1 MRRNIMKIAAVA
13 ALTVALTACKSDDDD
28 DDVVMLALLY
38 LADQTSGNCVTITK
52 SDANGDG
59 IPTYTATGTTKPKAA
74 CSGNFNTVAIVGNSA
89 AVADSVKASYQA
101 AIDKADASGSN
112 CPNTKLFLANFMT
125 NATTLKVD
133 QALATSF
140 SCSSAAGALL
150 TGWNLN
156 PLTLGGSSVSV
167 DPAYFGKTVY
177 ACSSEKAKENLLIR
191 LNANTFSTVA
201 GSVATDMATN
211 LAFRQKSAAVTASN
225 FKWTADAAAKG
236 RLLNVTELTAAGKS
250 GAALLAFTFAIVN
263 GERTCAK
270 DILSKESE
278 DVQRTAAALFDFD
291 PANFTFFAGAMTG
304 ATLPA
309 QINSVIT
316 TAQAESVTEV
326 LFSKLACQYGDFD
339 EEAVGNKQTVG
350 TEANVK
356 ISGTCPTT
364 YPKY

>member
-38 LADQTSGNCVTITK
+38 LADQTSGNCVTLTK
-52 SDANGDG
+52 SDGNGDG

-101 AIDKADASGSN
+101 AIDKANASGSN
-112 CPNTKLFLANFMT
+112 CPNTKIFLANFMT
-125 NATTLKVD
+125 NATALKVD
-133 QALATSF
+133 QALTSNAS
-140 SCSSAAGALL
+140 SCLSASGGLL

-191 LNANTFSTVA
+191 LNTNIYSTVA

-211 LAFRQKSAAVTASN
+211 LIFNQKSAAVTAFN
-225 FKWTADAAAKG
+225 YKWTADAAAKG
-236 RLLNVTELTAAGKS
+236 RLLNVTELTTAGKS
-250 GAALLAFTFAIVN
+250 GAALLAFTYAIIA
-263 GERTCAK
+263 GERTCSK

-278 DVQRTAAALFDFD
+278 DVQHIAAALFDFN
-291 PANFTFFAGAMTG
+291 PVNFTFFAGAMTG
-304 ATLPA
+304 AQLD
-309 QINSVIT
+309 SVIT
-316 TAQAESVTEV
+316 TAQAQSVTEV
-326 LFSKLACQYGDFD
+326 LFSSLTCQYGDFD

-356 ISGTCPTT
+356 ISGTCPAT
-364 YPKY
+364 YPRY